1 MPETQT
7 TPQPVSVPSDDQR
20 RRAEAAEAR
29 AAQLERQLAE
39 TRETL
44 DAAERRR
51 AISEGLAQAQA
62 LDLETAA
69 LLTEAAVAQM
79 AEADVG
85 AAIADLKRR
94 KPFLFRQAPR
104 PGAMSPAPRAAAP
117 RDTLA
122 DAASAA
128 RDSGDRR
135 ALLEY
140 LRLRRR

>member
-1 MPETQT
+1 MSETKT
-7 TPQPVSVPSDDQR
+7 EPQPVPPEEPR

-29 AAQLERQLAE
+29 AAQLERELAA
-39 TRETL
+39 TREAL

-51 AISEGLAQAQA
+51 TIAEALAQADA

-79 AEADVG
+79 PEADVG

-94 KPFLFRQAPR
+94 KPFLFRQAAR
-104 PGAMSPAPRAAAP
+104 AGAMSPALRAAGP
-117 RDTLA
+117 RDALA
-122 DAASAA
+122 EAAAAA
-128 RDSGDRR
+128 RESGDRR